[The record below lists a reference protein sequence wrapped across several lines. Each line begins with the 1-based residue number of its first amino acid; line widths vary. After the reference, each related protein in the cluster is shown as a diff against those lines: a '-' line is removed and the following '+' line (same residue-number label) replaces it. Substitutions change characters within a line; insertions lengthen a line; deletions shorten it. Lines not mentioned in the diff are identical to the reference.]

1 MVNGNPK
8 TTSWLVVIPKP
19 PLDIFDSF
27 MVNLKPLVFGQL
39 ETMQLS
45 RSLTTSTRFLCQ
57 RDFQPLVVEL
67 FEFYSLNL
75 LDTFDCQ
82 VGSFSGNTELKIKR
96 GC

>member
-19 PLDIFDSF
+19 PLDILDSL

-45 RSLTTSTRFLCQ
+45 RSLTTSPRYCVREILTH
-57 RDFQPLVVEL
+57 
-67 FEFYSLNL
+67 
-75 LDTFDCQ
+75 
-82 VGSFSGNTELKIKR
+82 
-96 GC
+96 